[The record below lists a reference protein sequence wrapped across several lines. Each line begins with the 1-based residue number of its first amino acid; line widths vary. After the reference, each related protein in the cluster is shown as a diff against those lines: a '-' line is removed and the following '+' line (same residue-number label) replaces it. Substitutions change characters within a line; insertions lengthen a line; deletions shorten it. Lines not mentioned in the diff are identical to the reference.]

1 MENSL
6 RRELKRLLNRYYG
19 GTQEDEIKEVLDAI
33 DEVIFEHGLVSEEP
47 TEDLSDDEED

>member
-19 GTQEDEIKEVLDAI
+19 GTQDDEIQEVLDSI
-33 DEVIFEHGLVSEEP
+33 DEVIFEHGLVRGEP
-47 TEDLSDDEED
+47 AEDISDDEED